1 MPGPLQNIRVL
12 DLTEEIVGPYA
23 TKLLADYGAD
33 VVKIE
38 KPAGDSARQLGP
50 FKGGDRHPDKSG
62 TFFYFN
68 TNKRS
73 VVLDLKTPSGVD
85 GFWQLVDWA
94 DIIVEGFEPG
104 AMESLGLSWEAIKA
118 RRGDISLVSVSNFGA
133 NSPYRHYRGSELVL
147 YGFAGEMHSTGRLE
161 REPVKMY
168 GTSALVQSGSVL
180 STAILGALFATQAK
194 GVGQHVDFSVADSHL
209 VGVDRRH
216 ATVIGHQYSGRK
228 TLRPPM
234 EEPRVGILSGLYRC
248 KDGWISIMG
257 GGQRFKNIREFFG
270 YPAWLDDKRWD
281 DPLIQM
287 DPAAIQEFNSHLTP
301 WLNAHT
307 KREVW
312 EAGRRARFIC
322 GPLFTVDEVY
332 SDTNFQQ
339 RGLWQSAE
347 TPALGQ
353 FRFPGRPFVMNKTP
367 WEYRRP
373 APQLGEHTDEVL
385 QAAGKRE
392 PLRPV
397 RPSGSGQPLDGIRVL
412 DLSGVWA
419 GTFAT
424 LLLADLGAEV
434 IKQENQFILQPNTR
448 ILPFV
453 HLTKEMTSAGPSWV
467 TGLPNNDPGER
478 PWNYHPMFVS
488 LYRNK
493 KSFTLDIRQPEGLE
507 ILGRLVAE
515 ADVVLENSAV
525 GTMEKLGVSYEWL
538 KGIKENIIYLRAPG
552 FGLTGEYKDARAFGS
567 NLEEVLGHQLL
578 RGYRGSEP
586 AENSTIFAADYIA
599 GSQIAFALMAA
610 VWHRNQFG
618 EGQFIEMSQAE
629 NATAMFAQAYM
640 DFALNGELDEAR
652 GNRSIYAADGEV
664 PCGAY
669 PCKSPG
675 SAEEGLDRWITINV
689 MSDADWLRLRGV
701 MGEPTWAISD
711 DFLSTAGRLAKEDY
725 IDEQLG
731 HWTRGF
737 EDYDLFHRLQ
747 AAGVAAAPI
756 LEASRV
762 LSDPHVMAR
771 ALFQEQTLEDDIG
784 TYQYPAPI
792 YQISGGGIRS
802 APVAMGQDNDYVYR
816 ELLGCDDEEIDR
828 LTKAGHIADRF
839 ADQIP

>member
-1 MPGPLQNIRVL
+1 M
-12 DLTEEIVGPYA
+12 
-23 TKLLADYGAD
+23 K
-33 VVKIE
+33 
-38 KPAGDSARQLGP
+38 
-50 FKGGDRHPDKSG
+50 F
-62 TFFYFN
+62 
-68 TNKRS
+68 
-73 VVLDLKTPSGVD
+73 
-85 GFWQLVDWA
+85 
-94 DIIVEGFEPG
+94 
-104 AMESLGLSWEAIKA
+104 
-118 RRGDISLVSVSNFGA
+118 
-133 NSPYRHYRGSELVL
+133 
-147 YGFAGEMHSTGRLE
+147 
-161 REPVKMY
+161 
-168 GTSALVQSGSVL
+168 
-180 STAILGALFATQAK
+180 
-194 GVGQHVDFSVADSHL
+194 
-209 VGVDRRH
+209 
-216 ATVIGHQYSGRK
+216 
-228 TLRPPM
+228 
-234 EEPRVGILSGLYRC
+234 
-248 KDGWISIMG
+248 
-257 GGQRFKNIREFFG
+257 
-270 YPAWLDDKRWD
+270 
-281 DPLIQM
+281 
-287 DPAAIQEFNSHLTP
+287 
-301 WLNAHT
+301 
-307 KREVW
+307 
-312 EAGRRARFIC
+312 
-322 GPLFTVDEVY
+322 
-332 SDTNFQQ
+332 
-339 RGLWQSAE
+339 
-347 TPALGQ
+347 
-353 FRFPGRPFVMNKTP
+353 TP

-711 DFLSTAGRLAKEDY
+711 DFLSAAGRLAKEDY